1 LLTITFCMFLGPPC
15 RKAVPGRSHSEPE
28 QREYIDTHRIPSAEA
43 NLKSVSA
50 TMSRPGTSTLPIR
63 AALAT
68 LCLLGVLLALAAP
81 AYAGRYVDEAVAG
94 LRHEQVYIDPS
105 VRDTL
110 ASSTVASLENQVNQT
125 SSSKPLYVAV
135 LPQAALSEGGGH
147 ADGVAKAILRG
158 LHRPGTVLVV
168 SGLSFG
174 TSSSSAADSQAASGA
189 VDSALRAA
197 GVKAGKSLTKDA
209 GKALG
214 RVLSD
219 ATSRTATALGGAAR
233 SRANQAASGSS
244 SSVWHSALVRFLL
257 IVVLLVAVVALLDLL
272 LRRLTSAQG
281 QGRAHDFEDVRA
293 LSHQDI
299 MALEE
304 DLGGLGESLDP
315 ETDNPVV
322 LADYR
327 DAQESLQ
334 QANEAYD
341 RAHTAN
347 ELAPVSTAIEA
358 GRYKLTRAR
367 ARFEGREL
375 PQRRPPCF
383 FDTRHGPSVDDVGW
397 MPDNGPPRPVPA
409 CKDCMQTVASGAEP
423 GVRTVVSAGKR
434 MPFYDAPP
442 HFESWF
448 GGYFGGAAADLV
460 QGFALGRALDD
471 GFAGGLNTFGGG
483 YGYVP
488 ASFADTGVLDAGGAF
503 TGGLPGVRDGEL
515 VTRPA
520 GHDADND

>member
-1 LLTITFCMFLGPPC
+1 
-15 RKAVPGRSHSEPE
+15 
-28 QREYIDTHRIPSAEA
+28 
-43 NLKSVSA
+43 
-50 TMSRPGTSTLPIR
+50 MSRPSSSFLR
-63 AALAT
+63 AAAVT
-68 LCLLGVLLALAAP
+68 LCLLGVLLALLAAP
-81 AYAGRYVDEAVAG
+81 ALAGRYVDEAVAG
-94 LRHEQVYIDPS
+94 LQHKRVFIDPG

-125 SSSKPLYVAV
+125 SASKPLYIAV

-174 TSSSSAADSQAASGA
+174 TASSSQADSTAASGA
-189 VDSALRAA
+189 VTSALRAA
-197 GVKAGKSLTKDA
+197 GVKAGESLGKDA

-219 ATSRTATALGGAAR
+219 ATSRTATAVGH
-233 SRANQAASGSS
+233 AASNAKPAQGSS
-244 SSVWHSALVRFLL
+244 GFSLWHSALVRFLL
-257 IVVLLVAVVALLDLL
+257 IAALLVAVVALLDLL
-272 LRRLTSAQG
+272 LMRLTSRQRQG
-281 QGRAHDFEDVRA
+281 HAHDFEDVRSLA
-293 LSHQDI
+293 HQDI
-299 MALEE
+299 TALDEDVR
-304 DLGGLGESLDP
+304 DLGASLDLD
-315 ETDNPVV
+315 TDNPRI
-322 LADYR
+322 LTDYQ

-334 QANEAYD
+334 QANDAYD
-341 RAHTAN
+341 RAQTAN

-358 GRYKLTRAR
+358 GHYKLARAR

-397 MPDNGPPRPVPA
+397 MPENGPPRPVPA
-409 CKDCMQTVASGAEP
+409 CRDCMQTIAGGAEP

-488 ASFADTGVLDAGGAF
+488 ASFAETGVLDAGGGI
-503 TGGLPGVRDGEL
+503 TGGLPGIREGEL

-520 GHDADND
+520 GHDSDND